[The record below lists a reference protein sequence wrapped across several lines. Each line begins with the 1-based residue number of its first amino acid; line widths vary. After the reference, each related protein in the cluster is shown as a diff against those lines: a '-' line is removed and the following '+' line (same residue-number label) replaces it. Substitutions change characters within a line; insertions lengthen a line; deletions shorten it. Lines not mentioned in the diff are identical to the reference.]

1 MSRQHCPA
9 QLSRALIAMKAIP
22 QPMVLAVEDKLNG
35 WKVSPILHQG
45 DIPANHRFVYW
56 PLLYCR
62 IDHD

>member
-1 MSRQHCPA
+1 M
-9 QLSRALIAMKAIP
+9 ITVKAIP
-22 QPMVLAVEDKLNG
+22 QPMILAVEDYLDGRKLN
-35 WKVSPILHQG
+35 PILHQG